1 MFFSGALFWGEF
13 SAPEHVIHVGSVASL
28 LLEPPSTF
36 LESNSQNH
44 TRLKTVGI
52 LFTSDAEPPRL
63 LPLSSGLGSV
73 RGFTQVETLGCP

>member
-1 MFFSGALFWGEF
+1 MFSSGALFWGEF

-28 LLEPPSTF
+28 HLEPPSTF
-36 LESNSQNH
+36 LESNRQNH

-52 LFTSDAEPPRL
+52 LFTSDAEPHL
-63 LPLSSGLGSV
+63 LPLSYGLGSV